1 MGWLASVVIP
11 SASQYGSGR
20 FFPSSK
26 LKVAEWVAKAV
37 RPDGCVQRPPIT
49 QMTGGAIHLRAV
61 PCDQQVMTRLVCICS
76 GQGAVCSHSLTGYE
90 RPPARLDEQV
100 ASADTLVWRMH
111 PTAPVRKVKRQ
122 STVGT
127 TEPESMLRVQTG
139 CTRSPDLLINQHAPY
154 PLVVLREGDGLHRW
168 SFNELSDERN
178 ERWSD
183 GDFVLHGC
191 EYPATRLSAYGFSV
205 GSSNSSCAVVLGCCV
220 TSWATSRPGPF
231 GLRLGLV
238 GRGAASRLLLALS
251 SCIPQNHFMCLA
263 HKPLR

>member
-111 PTAPVRKVKRQ
+111 PTAPVRRVKRQ
-122 STVGT
+122 STVRT
-127 TEPESMLRVQTG
+127 TEPESMLRMQAG

-191 EYPATRLSAYGFSV
+191 EYPATRLSAYGFCV
-205 GSSNSSCAVVLGCCV
+205 GSSKSSCAVESGGCG
-220 TSWATSRPGPF
+220 TRWATSNPGPL

-238 GRGAASRLLLALS
+238 GRGAASRLRSAS
-251 SCIPQNHFMCLA
+251 PSCPMFARVSCS
-263 HKPLR
+263 PSTP